1 MQYLARTLSPQHRFL
16 SQWQHNAHFLTG
28 HVFQTNWWL
37 SEALFRS
44 SLASLWPSQQRRG
57 RQGGR
62 ESSGVGIMS
71 SNQHI
76 NWSSAAYDLDFWLVT
91 SSHLPWVYFIT
102 HSMLTANAVIPF
114 STSTLN
120 SALLSYA
127 AISKFMHAVPKRQ
140 VGESGVT
147 KFPVWPKLSSLHS
160 ILSLFQGSQQLHFKV
175 MDLKVYSYGT

>member
-1 MQYLARTLSPQHRFL
+1 
-16 SQWQHNAHFLTG
+16 
-28 HVFQTNWWL
+28 
-37 SEALFRS
+37 
-44 SLASLWPSQQRRG
+44 
-57 RQGGR
+57 
-62 ESSGVGIMS
+62 
-71 SNQHI
+71 
-76 NWSSAAYDLDFWLVT
+76 
-91 SSHLPWVYFIT
+91 
-102 HSMLTANAVIPF
+102 MLTANAVIPF